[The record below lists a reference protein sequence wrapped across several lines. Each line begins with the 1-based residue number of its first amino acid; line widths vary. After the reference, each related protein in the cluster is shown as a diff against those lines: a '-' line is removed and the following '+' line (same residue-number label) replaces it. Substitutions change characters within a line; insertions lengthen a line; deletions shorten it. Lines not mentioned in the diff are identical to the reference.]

1 MNHPNAHQQLFSTQ
15 CGGLSS
21 CWARAAREEAR
32 QAAHGLPDA
41 ANGPA
46 AARGSRFSRLG
57 TWAGVAGLAFVAGA
71 TGMLALW
78 VSALPLD
85 AKAAQPG
92 HAQAASIARTP
103 A

>member
-32 QAAHGLPDA
+32 QATHGETDSA
-41 ANGPA
+41 CASVAYG
-46 AARGSRFSRLG
+46 RSRLGRWG
-57 TWAGVAGLAFVAGA
+57 TWAGVAGLACMAG
-71 TGMLALW
+71 LLVLW
-78 VSALPLD
+78 ASALPLD
-85 AKAAQPG
+85 ATAGQPA
-92 HAQAASIARTP
+92 HAQAAPIARMP